1 MDLRDITMASP
12 LENTN
17 WWSVVWKTTARS
29 TSRLTRRRFQ
39 ANTNPCCTGKRVV
52 TLHLFSRRG
61 GEWLV
66 GQEGNIAC
74 LKASVVEDEPDQ
86 HPSAGWKFYTWIT
99 KEYDCD
105 ESLICTEFLNAP
117 PCHLT
122 ITLSGRAKE
131 LQGECGG
138 EYEPTEMISVG
149 RTVIIF

>member
-1 MDLRDITMASP
+1 MDQPDINEATP

-17 WWSVVWKTTARS
+17 WLWVMRKTTARC
-29 TSRLTRRRFQ
+29 TSRLTRRRYQ
-39 ANTNPCCTGKRVV
+39 ATRTTCCTGERVSPPY
-52 TLHLFSRRG
+52 LFSRRG